1 MDTSKIKENMMVH
14 AKGSGSIQVGIV
26 DHMDG
31 EKYIK
36 LNKRDSPD
44 GQHRW
49 VPVDWVE
56 SVDDNVV
63 YLNKTQDEFMA
74 GAINQKP
81 GS

>member
-1 MDTSKIKENMMVH
+1 
-14 AKGSGSIQVGIV
+14 
-26 DHMDG
+26 MDG

-49 VPVDWVE
+49 VPLDWVE
-56 SVDDNVV
+56 SVNDNAV

-74 GAINQKP
+74 GAMNQKP